1 MNPAPRLAV
10 QLGGF
15 VLRRLKPFAPPF
27 RLWIDI
33 TSRCNLRC
41 ALCAQPL
48 LSDDQRR
55 DMDMALLASLAE
67 QAPGLGCEIN
77 LFHRGEPLLR
87 PDLGLWIRRFGAG
100 GNLVRIHSNATLLTP
115 GRVADLLANPPDLFT
130 CSLDTLDPKAYAA
143 ARRGA
148 DLDKALAGVEHL
160 LAERA
165 RAGLHRPQV
174 ALLLM
179 GRQAWGPEQESC
191 LARLRELGLDRVIW
205 RAAHNWGG
213 ALGAVSPR
221 RRPAICT
228 FPWYG
233 LAVLSD
239 GRVSPCPQDFF
250 GQITLGRADR
260 QSLLEIWQGAKA
272 QNLRRAHRSRRLGAY
287 PVCLN
292 CDRIQ
297 RPTLLGIPTQ
307 HLKNFLAESI
317 VGPRRRPRA
326 AGKVNRKQNLGNKPE
341 N

>member
-1 MNPAPRLAV
+1 MNKAPRLAG

-15 VLRRLKPFAPPF
+15 MLRRLKPFAPPF
-27 RLWIDI
+27 RLWLDI

-48 LSDDQRR
+48 LEDDQRR
-55 DMDMALLASLAE
+55 DMDQALLESLAN
-67 QAPGLGCEIN
+67 QAPALGCEIN

-87 PDLGLWIRRFGAG
+87 PDLGRWTRRFRAG

-115 GRVADLLANPPDLFT
+115 GRVADLLSNPPDLFT

-143 ARRGA
+143 ARQGA
-148 DLDKALAGVEHL
+148 DLDKALAGVERL

-165 RAGLHRPQV
+165 KAGLDQPRV

-179 GRQAWGPEQESC
+179 GRQAWGPEQNQ
-191 LARLRELGLDRVIW
+191 RLDRLKERGLDRVIW

-213 ALGAVSPR
+213 ALGAASAR
-221 RRPAICT
+221 RQPAVCT

-250 GQITLGRADR
+250 GQITLGRADL
-260 QSLLEIWQGAKA
+260 QGLGEIWQGEKA
-272 QNLRRAHRSRRLGAY
+272 RELRRAHRSHRLSPY

-317 VGPRRRPRA
+317 VGPRVRRRA
-326 AGKVNRKQNLGNKPE
+326 AGKVKLKQTLGNQPK